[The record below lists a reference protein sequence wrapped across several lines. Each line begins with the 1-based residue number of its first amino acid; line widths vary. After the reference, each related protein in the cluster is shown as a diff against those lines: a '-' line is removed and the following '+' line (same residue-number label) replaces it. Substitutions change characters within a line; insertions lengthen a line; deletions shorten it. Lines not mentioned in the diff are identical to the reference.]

1 MRTRRYLTVHS
12 LDASEEPSSSAQAAP
27 AEEPVVDQFSIARE
41 ALKRLNADFLI
52 YCGEIQFGHELDL
65 ERLLDQIEN
74 PADEVILWLTTP
86 GGYPD
91 TAYSMARLL
100 QRRYRDFTIYIN
112 GWCKSS
118 GTLMCLGANKIV
130 MGDLGQLGPLD
141 IQIIN
146 REEFGERH
154 SGLNPIEALKSIS
167 YQSIELLRQQFLEIR
182 FGGGLSTRQA
192 LEVATNLTGALM
204 SPITSQLDIMKYGEF
219 TISMRIANEYGNRLA
234 KYHNFQN
241 IKQDAIN
248 SLTTGYPSHGF
259 VIDREEAC
267 ERIFNNVVPPVEELR
282 VISDNLQTVIDKSIA
297 GHNNRAL
304 LIDLRHA
311 LGVSFPAPLDETRGD
326 ELNSAEK
333 ADSDEEIV
341 AQPVVIETAVDAQTT
356 EAEIIPLPGLEHD
369 HEDRQHGT
377 PHDTETSA
385 EDGLRKQ
392 STGDDSGDH

>member
-1 MRTRRYLTVHS
+1 
-12 LDASEEPSSSAQAAP
+12 
-27 AEEPVVDQFSIARE
+27 
-41 ALKRLNADFLI
+41 
-52 YCGEIQFGHELDL
+52 
-65 ERLLDQIEN
+65 
-74 PADEVILWLTTP
+74 
-86 GGYPD
+86 
-91 TAYSMARLL
+91 
-100 QRRYRDFTIYIN
+100 
-112 GWCKSS
+112 
-118 GTLMCLGANKIV
+118 
-130 MGDLGQLGPLD
+130 
-141 IQIIN
+141 
-146 REEFGERH
+146 
-154 SGLNPIEALKSIS
+154 
-167 YQSIELLRQQFLEIR
+167 
-182 FGGGLSTRQA
+182 
-192 LEVATNLTGALM
+192 
-204 SPITSQLDIMKYGEF
+204 
-219 TISMRIANEYGNRLA
+219 MRIANEYGNRLA